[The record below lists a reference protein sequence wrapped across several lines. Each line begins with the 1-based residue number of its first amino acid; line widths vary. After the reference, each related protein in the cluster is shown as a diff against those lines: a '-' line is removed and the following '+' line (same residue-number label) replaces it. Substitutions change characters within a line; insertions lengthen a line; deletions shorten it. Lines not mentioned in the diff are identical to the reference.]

1 MKKKEINEAT
11 GSGSSGHYKVPLVLA
26 PQIWKKDSLAPFN
39 IPVSKYKNADLAYD
53 DEVGQP
59 LNVSKK
65 EAVRMEK
72 KTRQMSKSGDDAK
85 KSPSGQNDEDG
96 GNLNESLRDIIK
108 RTLRKG
114 FN

>member
-11 GSGSSGHYKVPLVLA
+11 GSGSSGYYKAPLVLV
-26 PQIWKKDSLAPFN
+26 PQIWEKDSLAPFN
-39 IPVSKYKNADLAYD
+39 IPVSKYKNNDLAYD

-65 EAVRMEK
+65 EADRIEK
-72 KTRQMSKSGDDAK
+72 KTRQMSKYSNDVK
-85 KSPSGQNDEDG
+85 KSLSGQNDEDG

>member
-11 GSGSSGHYKVPLVLA
+11 GSGSSGHFKVPLVLA

-65 EAVRMEK
+65 R
-72 KTRQMSKSGDDAK
+72 SC
-85 KSPSGQNDEDG
+85 
-96 GNLNESLRDIIK
+96 
-108 RTLRKG
+108 
-114 FN
+114 